1 MLLVPDLWVGGLP
14 MGIDWSDPRVWL
26 VIIALVLFNLPI
38 GVTVWHFR
46 SLTGLGEILG
56 QKNEDDATDAVAAR
70 KRPSALVAMVQE
82 KTPDGRPTGAIS
94 YSRVT
99 GLIGAVVVASL
110 FWIMSNVSIAVAIL
124 NPSELADIL
133 NGITKLFFVGAALF
147 LPYAF
152 NQLKTL
158 AQ

>member
-1 MLLVPDLWVGGLP
+1 MV
-14 MGIDWSDPRVWL
+14 DWEVAKVWL
-26 VIIALVLFNLPI
+26 VAVALIGFNAPIALAC
-38 GVTVWHFR
+38 WRFR
-46 SLTGLGEILG
+46 KTTGLAEII
-56 QKNEDDATDAVAAR
+56 
-70 KRPSALVAMVQE
+70 QE
-82 KTPDGRPTGAIS
+82 KDPEGHDTGAVS

-124 NPSELADIL
+124 NPGELVDIL

-152 NQLKTL
+152 NQLKAL
-158 AQ
+158 VQ

>member
-1 MLLVPDLWVGGLP
+1 
-14 MGIDWSDPRVWL
+14 MGIEWDVLRVWL
-26 VIIALVLFNLPI
+26 VIIALALFNLPI
-38 GVTVWHFR
+38 GLACWHFR
-46 SLTGLGEILG
+46 KITGLADI
-56 QKNEDDATDAVAAR
+56 
-70 KRPSALVAMVQE
+70 VQE
-82 KTPDGRPTGAIS
+82 KAPDGETTGAVS

-124 NPSELADIL
+124 NPADLPNIL

-152 NQLKTL
+152 NQLKSL
-158 AQ
+158 VQ

>member
-1 MLLVPDLWVGGLP
+1 MTVDWDVWV
-14 MGIDWSDPRVWL
+14 V
-26 VIIALVLFNLPI
+26 VIALLAFNAPI

-46 SLTGLGEILG
+46 KLTGLAEIIPGGARGESEPVRR
-56 QKNEDDATDAVAAR
+56 N
-70 KRPSALVAMVQE
+70 ALIAMVQE
-82 KTPDGRPTGAIS
+82 KAPDGTPTGAIS

-124 NPSELADIL
+124 NPSELTDIL

>member
-1 MLLVPDLWVGGLP
+1 MPV
-14 MGIDWSDPRVWL
+14 DWDIWL
-26 VIIALVLFNLPI
+26 VVTALVAFNIPI

-46 SLTGLGEILG
+46 KLTGLAEILG
-56 QKNEDDATDAVAAR
+56 DDSDSDAADTTEQQP
-70 KRPSALVAMVQE
+70 PSALAGILRE
-82 KTPDGRPTGAIS
+82 KTPEGRPTGALS

-99 GLIGAVVVASL
+99 GLIGAVIVASL

-124 NPSELADIL
+124 NPSDLPNIL

-152 NQLKTL
+152 NQLKSL
-158 AQ
+158 VQ

>member
-1 MLLVPDLWVGGLP
+1 M
-14 MGIDWSDPRVWL
+14 DWRDPKFWL
-26 VIIALVLFNLPI
+26 VVLALAAFNVPI
-38 GVTVWHFR
+38 LLASWRFRNVT
-46 SLTGLGEILG
+46 TI
-56 QKNEDDATDAVAAR
+56 N
-70 KRPSALVAMVQE
+70 AMIQE
-82 KTPDGRPTGAIS
+82 KAPDGESTGAVS

-124 NPSELADIL
+124 NPGDLADIL

-152 NQLKTL
+152 NQLKAL
-158 AQ
+158 IQ